1 MSGKLV
7 RILVKNQHKLK
18 YINKTDGQHL
28 IEHLNNYMQ
37 NQKNLHEIISFNVG
51 GKIYNFYFIRLL
63 KDYEKNL
70 IQIIFT

>member
-37 NQKNLHEIISFNVG
+37 SQKNLHEIVSFNIG
-51 GKIYNFYFIRLL
+51 GKLFLNFILSKF
-63 KDYEKNL
+63 
-70 IQIIFT
+70 